1 MRRDTQAERGG
12 FFLKPLPGSAYL
24 FARQKWMLLLLLLG
38 GVCLLGGCAL
48 LDAVGLTPRA
58 TETPMA
64 AQAPEGEETRLPEI
78 LPQAVLASRDERTVS
93 LYYRM
98 RGENMLARE
107 TRTIFVPKDKPFEQV
122 LVEALIDGP
131 GASSLELMGAFISGT
146 RVVNVTSDG
155 EMLSIT
161 LSRAFLGTPVD
172 APMDWSGDP
181 AWRAEVLLRRR
192 LALAAVVNTI
202 TEETEYDAVLLL
214 VQRTAD
220 DTQGERIARSHL
232 YENAPADALLAP
244 VMRSEQVLLTHHN
257 TAAILFDSWM
267 AKDFTRLQ
275 RFVAGRPTEAEFQQ
289 EMFASTRSLTG
300 YSLSAGMVSNDGQ
313 SAVIVVQMD
322 YTDAA
327 GMARVENYP
336 LRLVRDR
343 GLWKITYEALLRMME
358 AT

>member
-1 MRRDTQAERGG
+1 MKRKGR
-12 FFLKPLPGSAYL
+12 
-24 FARQKWMLLLLLLG
+24 KWALMSLLLAG
-38 GVCLLGGCAL
+38 AGLLGGCAL
-48 LDAVGLTPRA
+48 LDAVGPSTQAPQA
-58 TETPMA
+58 PQVAE
-64 AQAPEGEETRLPEI
+64 APEGEQAWLSEI
-78 LPQAVLASRDERTVS
+78 LPQAELASRDERTVS

-131 GASSLELMGAFISGT
+131 GASSLELMGTFLSGT
-146 RVVNVTSDG
+146 RVVNVSSDG
-155 EMLSIT
+155 ELLSVT
-161 LSRAFLGTPVD
+161 LSRSFLGTPVD
-172 APMDWSGDP
+172 APMDWESDVS
-181 AWRAEVLLRRR
+181 WRAEVLLRRR

-202 TEETEYDAVLLL
+202 TEETDYGAVLLL
-214 VQRTAD
+214 VQRTPD
-220 DTQGERIARSHL
+220 DMQGERIARSHL

-257 TAAILFDSWM
+257 TAAIVFDSWM
-267 AKDFTRLQ
+267 AKDFSRLQ
-275 RFVAGRPTEAEFQQ
+275 RFVADRPTEAEFQQ

-300 YSLSAGMVSNDGQ
+300 YSLSAGMVSDDGQ

-322 YTDAA
+322 YADAT
-327 GMARVENYP
+327 GMVRVENYP
-336 LRLVRDR
+336 LRLERDR